1 MRNLGQ
7 FLMRSVFLI
16 PVVLLTFF
24 VWRDYSG
31 EVEDINNTPPSLS
44 GLYYLDEGNKI
55 AVLNEGEDWNLN
67 LQLFDAKSKELLK
80 EEVIPSNVHK
90 QVVAAYQQDKLVI
103 STYDDKTKLQ
113 VNMIDPS
120 GAKTTLTQGE
130 LLIPTFLTND
140 MRVWRN
146 TLFVAG
152 HTVDDDMYIAQIR
165 DGKLTKV
172 ILDKGDLLPIR
183 PESIRLLPGLQD
195 QGQIIPMY
203 ELSLIDD
210 RTAYISGILD
220 DNQLPVVVLQQED
233 ENPFAAQ
240 DRAAAEFAKHFKFN
254 MTKRIS
260 NNVKFPSQA
269 QYYNAETKQ
278 WEEDVP
284 TPKPVYL
291 TKIHTLNEAETLI
304 VGSSAKDER
313 EGSRLG
319 YIFNNQTG
327 QFSDVTSLVSA
338 FSYEDLDHGNV
349 SFYKNLSND
358 VMYYNQQG
366 LSAGMIN
373 IATGSAERITA
384 TEVQQWLNVTV
395 GSISWASFL
404 EYIRSW
410 NALVINWVV
419 WVGITL
425 FSTLGLIVGPK
436 TAQRSR
442 EKKLARGVLCQ
453 GTIMDMKETG
463 LYVNERPQVQFT
475 VQFQDEGTMKQV
487 EIKQVISFLAPVS
500 IGDPVMISYD
510 RKRHRAIFV
519 NEGEAVGFQQEQMEK
534 IDHAVLEFIEKF
546 GSIGR
551 GRALLLHF
559 KAGGKQYTVPV
570 VQPIGFDY
578 RVGEQARLLIVNGT
592 TRIRSY
598 GRASHRLDTD
608 LIQLDGKIV
617 EIEKYSIS
625 IDNRQLMMM
634 GIVIEEGAGRLRK
647 TNSLFVPVGMPV
659 HEGVMLPVSF
669 RKEDYKKE
677 LRLLNAKQGA
687 AKVVDVQYSGTLGE
701 RPLAHITVDRAGT
714 MYSIEQTIEPV
725 YGITVGDEIWIAY
738 DDVSREAII
747 IKYAT

>member
-1 MRNLGQ
+1 MK
-7 FLMRSVFLI
+7 SIFLI

-44 GLYYLDEGNKI
+44 GIYYFDEGNKI
-55 AVLNEGEDWNLN
+55 AVLNEEEDWNLN
-67 LQLFDAKSKELLK
+67 LQLFDAKSKQLLK
-80 EEVIPSNVHK
+80 KEVIPSNVHK

-103 STYDDKTKLQ
+103 STYDDKQKLQ

-130 LLIPTFLTND
+130 LLIPTFLSSD
-140 MRVWRN
+140 MRVWRD

-152 HTVDDDMYIAQIR
+152 HTVDDDMYVAQIR

-183 PESIRLLPGLQD
+183 PESIRLLNGIID
-195 QGQIIPMY
+195 QGLLIPMF

-220 DNQLPVVVLQQED
+220 ENQLPVVVLKQENETSFD
-233 ENPFAAQ
+233 AQ
-240 DRAAAEFAKHFKFN
+240 DRATLEFAKHFKLN
-254 MTKRIS
+254 MTKQIGAS
-260 NNVKFPSQA
+260 SDFPSQA
-269 QYYNAETKQ
+269 KYYNAET
-278 WEEDVP
+278 EEWGNDVP
-284 TPKPVYL
+284 TPKPIYL
-291 TKIHTLNEAETLI
+291 AKIYTLNEAETLI

-338 FSYEDLDHGNV
+338 ISYEDLDHGNV
-349 SFYKNLSND
+349 LFYKNVSND

-373 IATGSAERITA
+373 VATGSAERIA
-384 TEVQQWLNVTV
+384 DTEVQQWLNVTV
-395 GSISWASFL
+395 GSISWESFL
-404 EYIRSW
+404 KYVGSW

-425 FSTLGLIVGPK
+425 FSTIGLIVAPK

-453 GTIMDMKETG
+453 GTIMNMKETG
-463 LYVNERPQVQFT
+463 LYVNEHPQVQFT
-475 VQFQDEGTMKQV
+475 VQFQDEGVMKQV
-487 EIKQVISFLAPVS
+487 DMKQVISFLAPIS
-500 IGDPVMISYD
+500 IGDLVMISYD

-519 NEGEAVGFQQEQMEK
+519 NEGEEVGFQQEQMEQ

-559 KAGGKQYTVPV
+559 KAGEKQYTVPV
-570 VQPIGFDY
+570 VQPIGFEY
-578 RVGEQARLLIVNGT
+578 VVGEQARLLIVNGT

-598 GRASHRLDTD
+598 GRASHRLDTE
-608 LIQLDGKIV
+608 LIQLEGKII
-617 EIEKYSIS
+617 EIDKYSIS
-625 IDNRQLMMM
+625 INNRQLMMM
-634 GIVIEEGAGRLRK
+634 EVAIDEVAGRLRK

-659 HEGVMLPVSF
+659 HEGVTLPVSF
-669 RKEDYKKE
+669 RKEDYRKE
-677 LRLLNAKQGA
+677 LRLLNAKQGGA
-687 AKVVDVQYSGTLGE
+687 RVVDVQYSGTLGE
-701 RPLAHITVDRAGT
+701 RPLAHITVDRVGT

-725 YGITVGDEIWIAY
+725 YGIAVGDEIWIAY
-738 DDVSREAII
+738 DEVSREAII